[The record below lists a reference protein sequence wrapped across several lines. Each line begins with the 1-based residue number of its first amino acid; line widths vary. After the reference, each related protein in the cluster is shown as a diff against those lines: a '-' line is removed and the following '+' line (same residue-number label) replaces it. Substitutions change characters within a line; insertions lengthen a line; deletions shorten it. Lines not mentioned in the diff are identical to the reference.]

1 MAKLAAVVV
10 AVLVALLVASAAA
23 TYVTT
28 CGSISNCGTV
38 CGWTLDNDIVAPS
51 EGLFGTSCTCGGDG
65 SMTQVCTYDGIYA
78 VSECNAGPPGC
89 STACNQQICIAMNGQ
104 QATGTIM
111 SACPKH
117 HPTNVQQCCAYQND
131 AYCTCIIQDTLDIA
145 TQPYDQLG
153 GANGWSSGATWGACG
168 SELGKLNIQI
178 SSERATKLVQPFL
191 VNGTWCKANAQPTPV
206 LVATAATC
214 KAISDPTTCAATAG
228 CTFCKSG
235 APLVSTQCYATRE
248 AVVLAH
254 VLAEEHLGTFVC
266 V

>member
-1 MAKLAAVVV
+1 MVKIAAVVV
-10 AVLVALLVASAAA
+10 FAVIVASAVA

-28 CGSISNCGTV
+28 CGSNSNCGTV

-51 EGLFGTSCTCGGDG
+51 EGLFGTSCSCGGDG
-65 SMTQVCTYDGIYA
+65 SMTQVCTYDNNA

-89 STACNQQICIAMNGQ
+89 STACNQQICISMNGN

-117 HPTNVQQCCAYQND
+117 HPTNVQQCCWWQND

-145 TQPYDQLG
+145 SQPYDQLG
-153 GANGWSSGATWGACG
+153 GQNGWSSGATWGACG
-168 SELGKLNIQI
+168 SELGKLQIEI
-178 SSERATKLVQPFL
+178 SSNRATTLVQPFL

-206 LVATAATC
+206 LVATAAMC
-214 KAISDPTTCAATAG
+214 KEISDPSKCAATVG

-235 APLVSTQCYATRE
+235 APLVNTQCYARRE
-248 AVVLAH
+248 AVVLSH
-254 VLAEEHLGTFVC
+254 VLSVERLGTFVC
-266 V
+266 I